1 MKYVRDNIIYLICL
15 LTLDVVLC
23 GNNNNNTFC
32 NTICDEVGGVCI
44 EDSICKC
51 IEPYT
56 TLPNESNYKLCNY
69 AKKSKLIAAF
79 LELFIG
85 FGIGHFYTERKINGY
100 LKLMLY
106 MLLCCVGCCSIA
118 IGLRFNSDNPDG
130 PTGNQAA
137 KFFFF
142 IYACVL
148 NFMMAWQIFDFFLM
162 IFGVYVD
169 GNNIEL
175 N

>member
-1 MKYVRDNIIYLICL
+1 MKYVKDNIIFLICL
-15 LTLDVVLC
+15 LL
-23 GNNNNNTFC
+23 TFDIKCFNITTIC
-32 NTICDEVGGVCI
+32 NTICDEVGGTCI
-44 EDSICKC
+44 EETICKC
-51 IEPYT
+51 NEPYT
-56 TLPNESNYKLCNY
+56 TLPNEGNYKLCNY
-69 AKKSKLIAAF
+69 PKKNKLIAAI

-100 LKLMLY
+100 LKLMVYL
-106 MLLCCVGCCSIA
+106 LLCCIGCCAIA
-118 IGLRFNSDNPDG
+118 IGLRFTSENAEEY
-130 PTGNQAA
+130 GNAA
-137 KFFFF
+137 KFFFY
-142 IYACVL
+142 IYYCVL